1 MIENYATRRGPETRS
16 LDYDYE
22 AVMADLEVASLNSS
36 SSSLSCNYPNEVVM
50 RESQEFWPADYGHYG
65 PLFIRLAWHS
75 AGSYRC
81 HTRDILAVILLPRTL
96 IIRTV

>member
-1 MIENYATRRGPETRS
+1 
-16 LDYDYE
+16 
-22 AVMADLEVASLNSS
+22 
-36 SSSLSCNYPNEVVM
+36 M

-81 HTRDILAVILLPRTL
+81 HTLLTVYTWNIGIMATILPPLDHLKSALHELCQYSADDLLTDQG
-96 IIRTV
+96 V